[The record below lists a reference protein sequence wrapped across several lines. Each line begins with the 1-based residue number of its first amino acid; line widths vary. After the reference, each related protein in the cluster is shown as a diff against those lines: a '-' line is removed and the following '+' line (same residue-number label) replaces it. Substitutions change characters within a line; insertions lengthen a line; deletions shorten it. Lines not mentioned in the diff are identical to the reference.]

1 MLKKLNLNSIIKIK
15 LTPHGA
21 EIYYNQNE
29 ELIEII
35 KEKGLKPYP
44 IEKRMPE
51 IDKNGYTKMQLWC
64 FIQLYGDHI
73 GMGFQDVVKDCAIY
87 IDESDIEEVKE

>member
-21 EIYYNQNE
+21 EIYYNQHD
-29 ELIEII
+29 ELI
-35 KEKGLKPYP
+35 KYLKSKGLDAF
-44 IEKRMPE
+44 EKRMPQ
-51 IDKNGYTKMQLWC
+51 IDKDGYTKMQLWC

-87 IDESDIEEVKE
+87 IDESDIEEV